1 MKRLIGLALVFTFM
15 SLIALA
21 ETKNVE
27 KVTLTEKVMLG
38 TMELAP
44 GELSLSWI
52 RDSAIVQVTV
62 TQGSNSVTAPA
73 KIMEKKNSVVAVLTN
88 HEENGTIVLTGFQLR
103 NVTLEFLK

>member
-21 ETKNVE
+21 DTKNVE

-44 GELSLSWI
+44 GEVSLSWI

-62 TQGSNSVTAPA
+62 TQGSNSITAPA
-73 KIMEKKNSVVAVLTN
+73 KIVEKKNSAVAVLTT
-88 HEENGTIVLTGFQLR
+88 HEENSTAVLTGFQLR